1 MAPTVE
7 DSSRGS
13 GSNTWGQRLRELVG
27 RLGKDKI
34 GIVAGGLA
42 FYALLGLFPGMVAL
56 VSIAGLFLD
65 EKQVE
70 TQLEFIGDILP
81 GGGAELVT
89 DQLSPLAQT
98 GSGLLSL
105 GIVIGLV
112 GAIWA
117 LSSAMNNLFSAMQ
130 VAYGVEN
137 DRHFV
142 LQRALAILFALGALG
157 AGLVVLLALVFGP
170 VVGSALGLGAVSS
183 FLITWGRWP
192 LLVAIVFASFLL
204 VYRFGIRRR
213 VVRWRSLMWGAAFGT
228 GIWIAASAGF
238 AVYVTYFADYS
249 QLYGALSTV
258 IILLMWFLLSAF
270 AILLGAELNALL
282 EREHGSRPGQPG
294 TLEPEQDSRTWKPG
308 TPEQESSGL

>member
-1 MAPTVE
+1 MARTFE
-7 DSSRGS
+7 ESSRGS

-27 RLGKDKI
+27 QLGKDKI

-42 FYALLGLFPGMVAL
+42 FYAILGLFPGMVAL

-65 EKQVE
+65 EEQVE
-70 TQLEFIGDILP
+70 SQLVFIGDVLP

-89 DQLSPLAQT
+89 DQLSPLART

-105 GIVIGLV
+105 GIVIGLG
-112 GAIWA
+112 GAIWS

-130 VAYGVEN
+130 VAYDVEK

-157 AGLVVLLALVFGP
+157 AGLVVLLALIFAPIVA
-170 VVGSALGLGAVSS
+170 SELGLGAASS

-192 LLVAIVFASFLL
+192 LLAAIVFASFLL

-213 VVRWRSLMWGAAFGT
+213 VVRWRSLVWGAVFGT
-228 GIWIAASAGF
+228 GIWIVASAGF
-238 AVYVTYFADYS
+238 AVYVTYFADYG
-249 QLYGALSTV
+249 QFYGALSTV

-270 AILLGAELNALL
+270 AILLGAELNAIL
-282 EREHGSRPGQPG
+282 EREHSSRQGQPG
-294 TLEPEQDSRTWKPG
+294 TLEPEQGSRAGEPRTQ
-308 TPEQESSGL
+308 EQEPSGL